1 MKYLPVVDMWN
12 PAIHAAV
19 LNGQLKLQRGQWIS
33 CGGKPYSRFVGCN
46 GRSIDACHGGNGKEV
61 TIRFLARVQVRKDTI
76 ARFGKL

>member
-1 MKYLPVVDMWN
+1 MKFLPVVDMWN

-33 CGGKPYSRFVGCN
+33 CGGKPYSRFVGTN
-46 GRSIDACHGGNGKEV
+46 GRSIDAVHGGSGKQV
-61 TIRFLARVQVRKDTI
+61 TRRFLARVQVRKDTI